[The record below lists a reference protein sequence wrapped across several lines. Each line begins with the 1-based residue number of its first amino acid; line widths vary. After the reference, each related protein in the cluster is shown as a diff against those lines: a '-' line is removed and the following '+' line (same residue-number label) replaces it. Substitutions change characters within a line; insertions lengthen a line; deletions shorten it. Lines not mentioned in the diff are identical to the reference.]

1 MFKGTRSAGA
11 NAYTKPAL
19 MLDELKYILGEETLL
34 KSIQEYYRRWE
45 FKHTNEK
52 RFIDAVEE
60 VSGEDLDWFFR
71 SWLHDT
77 RLLDYG
83 IRSWKKTQ
91 RPNGTWDITL
101 DIIRHGKRDMPQL
114 IETNLKD
121 GATHRVWWKNHKFR
135 TADTFTYNVP
145 SEPKSATL
153 DPDVQTMD
161 IDYRNN
167 FIQTKMPSE
176 IMFYRPGMR
185 YLPRNKYVLQY
196 YPTVQYHDVDGYMP
210 GVKLKRTYGINEEL
224 NFDLNVGAE
233 TGSASWKISGWRR
246 YLHNGM
252 RKYDYRLY
260 DFGGVRGFGV
270 STSNKLN
277 PTSPT
282 SLTIGL
288 SVTDV
293 ADVKRTNLF
302 EKGLVSVVSIKLSD
316 SRIDNGSIMI
326 DFSPGGISDWSFT
339 RLTIEDTFEKKTKLF
354 GVRDRNF
361 LGWIWSDSKGVP
373 AQERFTVEGAGSAA
387 MLEKGYLRDASS
399 FYGDYDLR
407 NQYHLPGDANLRAF
421 GNQNFIGVEG
431 VFSNSFETFIHKKF
445 GAVSVEVAAFMDYG
459 ILSGSKFESNDQ
471 LFDNTSLANY
481 GFGLRLSTNIFGQPL
496 YLRIDKPIDATV
508 DENSINIMNEWIFSF
523 QKAM

>member
-1 MFKGTRSAGA
+1 M
-11 NAYTKPAL
+11 
-19 MLDELKYILGEETLL
+19 
-34 KSIQEYYRRWE
+34 QEYYRRWE

-145 SEPKSATL
+145 SEPKRATL
-153 DPDVQTMD
+153 DPDAQTMD

-210 GVKLKRTYGINEEL
+210 GIKLKRNYGINEEL

-246 YLHNGM
+246 YLHKGM
-252 RKYDYRLY
+252 RKYDYHLY

-282 SLTIGL
+282 SLTVGL

-293 ADVKRTNLF
+293 ANVKRTNLF
-302 EKGLVSVVSIKLSD
+302 EKGLVSVVSMKLSD

-354 GVRDRNF
+354 GFRDRNF

-373 AQERFTVEGAGSAA
+373 FQERFTVEGAGSAA

-496 YLRIDKPIDATV
+496 YLRIDKPVDATI

>member
-1 MFKGTRSAGA
+1 
-11 NAYTKPAL
+11 
-19 MLDELKYILGEETLL
+19 
-34 KSIQEYYRRWE
+34 
-45 FKHTNEK
+45 
-52 RFIDAVEE
+52 
-60 VSGEDLDWFFR
+60 
-71 SWLHDT
+71 
-77 RLLDYG
+77 
-83 IRSWKKTQ
+83 
-91 RPNGTWDITL
+91 
-101 DIIRHGKRDMPQL
+101 
-114 IETNLKD
+114 
-121 GATHRVWWKNHKFR
+121 
-135 TADTFTYNVP
+135 
-145 SEPKSATL
+145 
-153 DPDVQTMD
+153 
-161 IDYRNN
+161 
-167 FIQTKMPSE
+167 
-176 IMFYRPGMR
+176 
-185 YLPRNKYVLQY
+185 
-196 YPTVQYHDVDGYMP
+196 MP
-210 GVKLKRTYGINEEL
+210 GVKLKRNYGINEEL

-282 SLTIGL
+282 SLTVGL

-293 ADVKRTNLF
+293 ANVKRTNLF

-354 GVRDRNF
+354 GFRDRNF

-373 AQERFTVEGAGSAA
+373 FHERFTVEGAGSAA

>member
-1 MFKGTRSAGA
+1 
-11 NAYTKPAL
+11 
-19 MLDELKYILGEETLL
+19 
-34 KSIQEYYRRWE
+34 
-45 FKHTNEK
+45 
-52 RFIDAVEE
+52 
-60 VSGEDLDWFFR
+60 
-71 SWLHDT
+71 
-77 RLLDYG
+77 
-83 IRSWKKTQ
+83 
-91 RPNGTWDITL
+91 
-101 DIIRHGKRDMPQL
+101 
-114 IETNLKD
+114 
-121 GATHRVWWKNHKFR
+121 
-135 TADTFTYNVP
+135 
-145 SEPKSATL
+145 
-153 DPDVQTMD
+153 
-161 IDYRNN
+161 
-167 FIQTKMPSE
+167 
-176 IMFYRPGMR
+176 
-185 YLPRNKYVLQY
+185 
-196 YPTVQYHDVDGYMP
+196 
-210 GVKLKRTYGINEEL
+210 
-224 NFDLNVGAE
+224 
-233 TGSASWKISGWRR
+233 
-246 YLHNGM
+246 M

-282 SLTIGL
+282 SLTVGL

-445 GAVSVEVAAFMDYG
+445 GPVSAEVAAFMDYG